1 MSKEHKLKDHSNNTR
16 FTSDSQPS
24 GEAKSRG
31 KKKAKLI
38 KDIATQI
45 VKGGVKDALKP
56 LANYLGLEID
66 QINLETVMHLKQME
80 KAIKNGDTNA
90 YNAVMNRIA
99 GRAKEFIDHTT
110 NGENIQPTNII
121 NLGQGKNP
129 NEAN

>member
-1 MSKEHKLKDHSNNTR
+1 MSKEHKLKDHSGSTR
-16 FTSDSQPS
+16 FSKDSQPS

-56 LANYLGLEID
+56 LAVYLGLEID
-66 QINLETVMHLKQME
+66 EINLETVM
-80 KAIKNGDTNA
+80 AIKNGDTNA